1 MKRLDDLFFR
11 FFGYTRNSMD
21 SAARDVL
28 EGDLRRLCDGADYD
42 GAASAA
48 LRGYGPEIFGFL
60 VTLHRD
66 EGDASDVFSTFS
78 ENLWRGLSK
87 FGWQCTLRAW
97 AYTLARNASHRYRR
111 DAKRHVQGRV
121 PLTGSLA
128 VDELVQKVRTETIE
142 YLKTAQ
148 KDRFAML
155 RESLPADD
163 QTLLILR
170 VDRRLAWDELARV
183 TLGGSAESDGEPT
196 EEELKKES
204 ARLRKRFQLVKEK
217 LLEMGKRAGLVPQD

>member
-1 MKRLDDLFFR
+1 
-11 FFGYTRNSMD
+11 MD
-21 SAARDVL
+21 PAARDQL
-28 EGDLRRLCDGADYD
+28 ESDLRRLCDGADYD
-42 GAASAA
+42 GAAGAA

-60 VTLHRD
+60 VTLHRND
-66 EGDASDVFSTFS
+66 SEASDVFSSFS

-128 VDELVQKVRTETIE
+128 VDGLVQKVRTETLE
-142 YLKTAQ
+142 YLKTEQ
-148 KDRFAML
+148 KDRFAAL
-155 RESLPADD
+155 RDSLPAED
-163 QTLLILR
+163 QMLLILR

-183 TLGGSAESDGEPT
+183 TLGENNSEPT
-196 EEELKKES
+196 EDDLKKES
-204 ARLRKRFQLVKEK
+204 ARLRKRFQSVKEK
-217 LLEMGKRAGLVPQD
+217 LLELGKRAGLVTKD

>member
-1 MKRLDDLFFR
+1 
-11 FFGYTRNSMD
+11 MD
-21 SAARDVL
+21 PAAREEL
-28 EGDLRRLCDGADYD
+28 ERDLRQRCDGADYD

-60 VTLHRD
+60 VALHRD

-78 ENLWRGLSK
+78 ENLWRGLPK

-97 AYTLARNASHRYRR
+97 AYTLARNASHRHRR
-111 DAKRHVQGRV
+111 DAKRHGQGRV
-121 PLTGSLA
+121 PLSGSSA
-128 VDELVQKVRTETIE
+128 VEGLVHKVRTETLE
-142 YLKTAQ
+142 YLKTEQ
-148 KDRFAML
+148 KDRFAAL
-155 RESLPADD
+155 RESLPAED

-183 TLGGSAESDGEPT
+183 TLGEQDGEPS

-217 LLEMGKRAGLVPQD
+217 LLEMGRRAGLVKDD

>member
-1 MKRLDDLFFR
+1 
-11 FFGYTRNSMD
+11 MD
-21 SAARDVL
+21 VAAREAL
-28 EGDLRRLCDGADYD
+28 EADLRRLCDGADYD

-60 VTLHRD
+60 LTLHRD
-66 EGDASDVFSTFS
+66 EGDAGDVFSAFS

-111 DAKRHVQGRV
+111 DAKRHVRGRV
-121 PLTGSLA
+121 PLTGSSD
-128 VDELVQKVRTETIE
+128 VDALVQKVRTETIE
-142 YLKTAQ
+142 YLKTEQ

-163 QTLLILR
+163 QMLLVLR
-170 VDRRLAWDELARV
+170 VDRRLAWEELARV
-183 TLGGSAESDGEPT
+183 TLGEDVGDPTAED
-196 EEELKKES
+196 LKKES

-217 LLEMGKRAGLVPQD
+217 LLEMGKEAGLVPKD